1 MKELL
6 MKDLLETQKEIDFEE
21 VRLDGFYRERESL
34 CSGILSAEN
43 CLDRL
48 KIREK
53 LIKEKLE
60 QIEKEENN
68 EKER

>member
-6 MKDLLETQKEIDFEE
+6 RKDLLETQKEIDFEE
-21 VRLDGFYRERESL
+21 VRLDGFYQQRASL
-34 CSGILSAEN
+34 YRSILSAEN
-43 CLDRL
+43 SLDRL

-60 QIEKEENN
+60 QIKEAEDN
-68 EKER
+68 EH